1 MWGGRFTARA
11 VKSRVDAHLTEA
23 FFCSRTSSRCTL
35 GDDGGAFDVLLR
47 GLGDPAASS
56 SNVAAL
62 SSSSASSSGTSC
74 ISPSEPMSR
83 GRLAPAS
90 PVLARGGVA
99 LEPIDVFSPD
109 AIGDTLVR
117 AKKVDRKCTKMEE
130 KLRRFASDLF
140 CFSNTP
146 ASPGGEACAVGRAQ
160 PLTRSRILHTKE
172 ILGAMRVQIR
182 PLPGQAI
189 ACKFEPCLT

>member
-1 MWGGRFTARA
+1 MWGGRFTERA

-99 LEPIDVFSPD
+99 LEPIDVSFPD
-109 AIGDTLVR
+109 DWRECARRRWIENVLKWKR
-117 AKKVDRKCTKMEE
+117 RERKQICEASLNQKHTRKPRWWV
-130 KLRRFASDLF
+130 LRGGPG
-140 CFSNTP
+140 P
-146 ASPGGEACAVGRAQ
+146 AAD
-160 PLTRSRILHTKE
+160 PLTHPATEYKGNSCGSWSDAFPDPATART
-172 ILGAMRVQIR
+172 GDCVQI
-182 PLPGQAI
+182 
-189 ACKFEPCLT
+189 

>member
-1 MWGGRFTARA
+1 MWGGRFTERA

-62 SSSSASSSGTSC
+62 SSSSASSSGTSS

-99 LEPIDVFSPD
+99 FEPIDVSFPD
-109 AIGDTLVR
+109 AIVR

-172 ILGAMRVQIR
+172 ILGAMRFQIR

-189 ACKFEPCLT
+189 ACKFEPCLTRHV

>member
-1 MWGGRFTARA
+1 MWGGRFTERA

-99 LEPIDVFSPD
+99 LEPIDVSSPD
-109 AIGDTLVR
+109 AIGDTVR
-117 AKKVDRKCTKMEE
+117 AKKDRKCTKMEE

-160 PLTRSRILHTKE
+160 RLTSSRILHTKE
-172 ILGAMRVQIR
+172 ILGAMRFQIR

>member
-1 MWGGRFTARA
+1 MWGGRFTERA

-160 PLTRSRILHTKE
+160 PLTRSASCIQR
-172 ILGAMRVQIR
+172 
-182 PLPGQAI
+182 
-189 ACKFEPCLT
+189 KFLERCVSRSGRCQDRRLRANLSLA